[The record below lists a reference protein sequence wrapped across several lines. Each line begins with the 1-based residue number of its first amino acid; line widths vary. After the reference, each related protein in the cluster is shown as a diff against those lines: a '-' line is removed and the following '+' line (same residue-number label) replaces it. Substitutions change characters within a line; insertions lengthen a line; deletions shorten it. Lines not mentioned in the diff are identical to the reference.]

1 MEIDDYAI
9 NMHTSLARRMGKNKV
24 NFIMTGSLVLHENKE
39 YFVKEWRD
47 YYNNIKINGE
57 KINSL

>member
-1 MEIDDYAI
+1 MEIDNYAI

-47 YYNNIKINGE
+47 YYNNIKIN
-57 KINSL
+57 SL